1 MNHLRKYI
9 REVIIES
16 RFKQMS
22 KAKFTDLKGALEA
35 STFLDADPDGDGDD
49 FESWS
54 SEAAIALKDTLNDY
68 FDSKFGLGEI
78 NAIVKVSMI
87 PDNPSAGVDSVLK
100 GATYYYDGFHN
111 VEVILASLDDGSII
125 RDMGDAAQKA
135 YEVIMHE
142 LLHMQQF
149 MKFSRGEPS
158 IEKWDKFMAGYKEQ
172 GGSTGMG
179 SDYFFYDEE
188 DGPSELET
196 FAYQMSLELVNAMGK
211 KDAVNLL
218 RREKPDFDTIR
229 KNSASFRD
237 IEKRSPDISRPELTT
252 MVRRAKQYAKQG
264 RG

>member
-1 MNHLRKYI
+1 MNELRQYI
-9 REVIIES
+9 RGVIIES
-16 RFKQMS
+16 RFRQMN

-54 SEAAIALKDTLNDY
+54 SEAAIALRDTLNDY

-100 GATYYYDGFHN
+100 GATYYYDDFHN
-111 VEVILASLDDGSII
+111 VEAILASLDDGSII

-179 SDYFFYDEE
+179 SNYFFYDEE

-218 RREKPDFDTIR
+218 RREKPDFNTIR

-264 RG
+264 GG